1 MYRVTKRLEVSG
13 AHSLKLSY
21 DSKCSNLHGHNWLIT
36 VTCEAEELNADGMVV
51 DFTHI
56 KEIVMSL
63 DHANVNEVLNKD
75 AEHFINPTAENVAK
89 WLCDRIEHCVK
100 VEVRESEGN
109 VAVYEA

>member
-13 AHSLKLSY
+13 AHSLELSY
-21 DSKCSNLHGHNWLIT
+21 DSKCSNLHGHNWIIT

-56 KEIVMSL
+56 KETVMAL
-63 DHANVNEVLNKD
+63 DHANVNEVINREAD
-75 AEHFINPTAENVAK
+75 HFINSTAENIAK

-100 VEVRESEGN
+100 VEIQESEGN
-109 VAVYEA
+109 VAIYEV